1 MSSNDVL
8 LSKAW
13 LKVTRYA
20 DSKLR
25 LTDLLVLFDILEDMV
40 HDKLLSDEYREFLVE
55 FVMECPQVEVSQDQF
70 RALMERLF
78 ECSLDDIL
86 NGRLVSRIKRQF
98 DDFGSESRN
107 GVDYGN
113 RDEYTQTMNME
124 SSKFNSFMSKGTL
137 QEKEEILRARIGELE
152 SMLSRSRSFGSR
164 DYRTTSKMK
173 DILLDYYKNLDKI
186 TVLKNSSKNGTIDGN
201 LAVDSVVKRL
211 KNGIDKQDVLIGE
224 LKRKV
229 GDDRPKGIFGQIRFQ
244 IVKVYLLIWR
254 LVRIPLYIM
263 ISLLML
269 NFILYLVYDE
279 GYVDNTELGISE
291 EYWGSMQ

>member
-25 LTDLLVLFDILEDMV
+25 LTDLLALFDILEDMV

-86 NGRLVSRIKRQF
+86 NSRLVSRIKRQF

-244 IVKVYLLIWR
+244 IVKVCLLIWR